1 MNGFW
6 KSIGAA
12 GHVIAAATKRVG
24 CKKQAKNKC
33 AAHSS
38 SFSANFTA
46 FAAGTRRLS
55 AADQNHHAPEV
66 EGSACGAEIWSDVS
80 PAELMLLGAAS
91 SAVMLKPA
99 DEHALVISGE
109 SADPSSNAHAV
120 TVVP

>member
-6 KSIGAA
+6 KSIGAP
-12 GHVIAAATKRVG
+12 GDVIAAATKRVR

-46 FAAGTRRLS
+46 FAAGRRRLS
-55 AADQNHHAPEV
+55 AANQNHHAPEAA
-66 EGSACGAEIWSDVS
+66 GSACGAASWSDVS

-99 DEHALVISGE
+99 DAHVFVISDR
-109 SADPSSNAHAV
+109 SAGPSRNAHAV